1 MRYGR
6 SSKLESTFIGAGIIF
21 MLMYITLILAGIYG
35 YVSNIINIAH
45 SLGDPITGMFI
56 ARLVGVIAF
65 PLGAV
70 LGYF

>member
-1 MRYGR
+1 MRYGT
-6 SSKLESTFIGAGIIF
+6 SNKLENTFLGAGIIF
-21 MLMYITLILAGIYG
+21 MLMYITLICAGIYG
-35 YVSNIINIAH
+35 YVCNIISIAH
-45 SLGDPITGMFI
+45 TATDPITGMFI